1 MKRDLPS
8 DKGQTRTAA
17 DKPSRY
23 KAASRPGS
31 DRPAAR
37 SGVQKQSL
45 PPAAAE
51 RPPERR
57 AMTGRAL
64 GSILPQVTKPAFSKR
79 AAPAIRL
86 ILDWAEI
93 VGPALAAQTEP
104 RRVSAGTLTIA
115 CTGPV
120 ALELQHLA
128 PQLIERINT
137 HCGPLRSGRDLRFDD
152 GSILVRKLR
161 ILQDP
166 SIVRPVTPA
175 ARPMPQPVSI
185 PDMKEGDLQAV
196 LARLGGHIKR
206 RPRR

>member
-8 DKGQTRTAA
+8 DKSRTRTPS
-17 DKPSRY
+17 DKPPRFA
-23 KAASRPGS
+23 AASRQANDKTTPRQGAKKEPPS
-31 DRPAAR
+31 SAA
-37 SGVQKQSL
+37 
-45 PPAAAE
+45 PE
-51 RPPERR
+51 RPKERR

-93 VGPALAAQTEP
+93 VGPALASQTEP

-152 GSILVRKLR
+152 GSILVKRIK

-166 SIVRPVTPA
+166 SIMRPVTPA
-175 ARPMPQPVSI
+175 ARPVPQPVSI
-185 PDMKEGDLQAV
+185 PDMKEGELQAV
-196 LARLGGHIKR
+196 LARLGGHIRRKPKR
-206 RPRR
+206 

>member
-8 DKGQTRTAA
+8 DKAQTRTAA

-23 KAASRPGS
+23 KAPSRPGS

-37 SGVQKQSL
+37 SGVQKQSP

-152 GSILVRKLR
+152 GSILVRKIR

-166 SIVRPVTPA
+166 SIMRPVTPA

-185 PDMKEGDLQAV
+185 PDMKEGDLQVV

>member
-8 DKGQTRTAA
+8 DKGQTRPPT
-17 DKPSRY
+17 DKLPRSA
-23 KAASRPGS
+23 AASRQGG
-31 DRPAAR
+31 DKTTAR
-37 SGVQKQSL
+37 SGVKKEA
-45 PPAAAE
+45 PFPAAPE
-51 RPPERR
+51 RPKERR
-57 AMTGRAL
+57 TMTGRAL
-64 GSILPQVTKPAFSKR
+64 GSILPQITKPAFSKR

-93 VGPALAAQTEP
+93 VGPALASQTEP

-152 GSILVRKLR
+152 GSILVKRIR

-166 SIVRPVTPA
+166 SIMRPVTPA
-175 ARPMPQPVSI
+175 ARPIPQPVPI
-185 PDMKEGDLQAV
+185 PDMKEGELQAV
-196 LARLGGHIKR
+196 LARLGGHIR
-206 RPRR
+206 RKPRR

>member
-1 MKRDLPS
+1 
-8 DKGQTRTAA
+8 
-17 DKPSRY
+17 
-23 KAASRPGS
+23 
-31 DRPAAR
+31 
-37 SGVQKQSL
+37 
-45 PPAAAE
+45 
-51 RPPERR
+51 
-57 AMTGRAL
+57 MTGRAL

>member
-8 DKGQTRTAA
+8 DKAQTRTAA

-23 KAASRPGS
+23 KTPSRPGS

-185 PDMKEGDLQAV
+185 PDMKEGDLKAV